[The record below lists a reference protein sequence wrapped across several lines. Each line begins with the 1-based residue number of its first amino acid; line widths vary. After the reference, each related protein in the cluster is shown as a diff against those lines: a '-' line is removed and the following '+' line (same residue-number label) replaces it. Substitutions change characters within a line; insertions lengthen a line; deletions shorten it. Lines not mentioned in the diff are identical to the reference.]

1 MSAPY
6 RKKFEEIEV
15 EHQKDL
21 LKVVE
26 DTEAELTQK
35 DHHLAVVEARLCQ
48 LRIQIENEKR
58 STPEGVPD
66 AFPEEVSVSPKCP
79 S

>member
-1 MSAPY
+1 MV
-6 RKKFEEIEV
+6 EL

-26 DTEAELTQK
+26 DSEAELRQK

-48 LRIQIENEKR
+48 LRIQIENGKW
-58 STPEGVPD
+58 SNPKGILDVV
-66 AFPEEVSVSPKCP
+66 PEEVPKMP
-79 S
+79 VLGYAHVEYVGRT